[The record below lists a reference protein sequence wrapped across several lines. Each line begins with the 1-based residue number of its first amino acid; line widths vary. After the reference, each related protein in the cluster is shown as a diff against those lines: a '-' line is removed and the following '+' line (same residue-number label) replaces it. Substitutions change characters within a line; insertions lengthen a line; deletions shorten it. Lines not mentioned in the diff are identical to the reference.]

1 MAKGDIA
8 RYKNKLMGNLISN
21 TDLVKAL
28 IIKDDFFNATPTSEQ
43 LAILNDPTLLLYEQI
58 FPYMKSTKTMV
69 DGKVY
74 ITSFF
79 DFTRQGLN
87 YKKGTIRFYVI
98 VPVDWIKTDFGNR
111 TDFIVDEIEELFKG
125 HNIGDFQITG
135 RGDLPVD
142 DKFIGGYISFNITDF
157 L

>member
-1 MAKGDIA
+1 MAKGDIT

-58 FPYMKSTKTMV
+58 FPYQKSIKTMV
-69 DGKVY
+69 EGKVY

-79 DFTRQGLN
+79 DFKRQGLN
-87 YKKGTIRFYVI
+87 YKKGIVHFYVI
-98 VPVDWIKTDFGNR
+98 VPVDWIRTDFGNR
-111 TDFIVDEIEELFKG
+111 VDFIIDEIEELFKG